1 MAAKQTADLRN
12 VALVGH
18 GDSGK
23 TTLIEHLLHRTG
35 AVSRLGKV
43 ADGTSVCD
51 FDPEEKES
59 KHTIDSALVHVTH
72 KGKYLNWIDTPG
84 YPDFVRDAIGA
95 MRAVETAIVAVN
107 AAAGVAVNTRK
118 TFALAAREGVARA
131 IVVTKMDAE
140 NAKVEEL
147 LASIQQQFGS
157 ACLPINVPVGV
168 GATFAGVVDVLNPP
182 ASPPAGTSDV
192 LSGARDRVLEAAVE
206 VDDALLER
214 YLNGETLSAAEVE
227 SVISRAIV
235 AGKLVPILF
244 TSSEKNLGLDEL
256 LNAVVTYFP
265 SPKTGL
271 RRVPKAAAADKD
283 VPLEPDPA
291 AHFSAQVFKTMTDPF
306 VGKLSFFRIFSGT
319 LKTDTNFYNPR
330 TQKTEKLGHLQ
341 SVQGKEQK
349 PIEEGVAGD
358 ICAISK
364 VESLVISDTLCTEKD
379 AVVYPPIKYPRSLV
393 SLAVE
398 PKNRNDEGKISTA
411 LHKLSDEDP
420 TFLSR
425 RDPQTKELVISGNS
439 SLHLTVVLSRLK
451 RRFGVEVVTHPPRI
465 PYMETLTGKAEANYT
480 HKKQS
485 GGSGQYAK
493 VFLRVEPLERG
504 KGFEFEDATFG
515 GSIPQQYIPSC
526 EKGVKSVMEKGA
538 IAGYPMVDIKA
549 SVFDG
554 KDHPVDSKDIAFQV
568 AARNAFKEACRN
580 ARPVL
585 LEPIMSVEIS
595 IPTRCM
601 GDITSDLNGRRG
613 RVVGMDTVDDTQV
626 IKATVPL
633 AELTT
638 YSTEL
643 RSITAGEGSFS
654 MEFSHHDVVPAKI
667 QADIVA
673 KAKVHEESDEE

>member
-1 MAAKQTADLRN
+1 MAGKQTADLRN

-23 TTLIEHLLHRTG
+23 TTLIEHLLHKTG

-59 KHTIDSALVHVTH
+59 KHTIDSSLVHVTF
-72 KGKYLNWIDTPG
+72 KGKYVNLIDTPG
-84 YPDFVRDAIGA
+84 YPDFIRDAIGA
-95 MRAVETAIVAVN
+95 LRAVETAVVAVN
-107 AAAGVAVNTRK
+107 AATGIAVNTRR
-118 TFALAAREGVARA
+118 TFQLAGKEGVARA

-147 LASIQQQFGS
+147 LASISEQLG
-157 ACLPINVPVGV
+157 AICLPLNVPIGV

-192 LSGARDRVLEAAVE
+192 LSGAKDRLLEAAVE

-214 YLNGETLSAAEVE
+214 YLNGDALSAPEIE
-227 SVISRAIV
+227 SVVTRAIV
-235 AGKLVPILF
+235 AGKLVPVLF
-244 TSSEKNLGLDEL
+244 TSSEKNLGLDEFL
-256 LNAVVTYFP
+256 AAVATYFP

-271 RRVPKAAAADKD
+271 RRVPKSASGDKD
-283 VPLEPDPA
+283 VPLEPDPS
-291 AHFSAQVFKTMTDPF
+291 AHFSGQIFKTMTDPF

-319 LKTDTNFYNPR
+319 IKTDTNFYNPR

-349 PIEEGVAGD
+349 PIEEGIAGD

-364 VESLVISDTLCTEKD
+364 IESLVISDTICTEKD
-379 AVVYPPIKYPRSLV
+379 PVVYPPIQYPKSLV

-398 PKNRNDEGKISTA
+398 PKNRNDEGKISTS

-420 TFLSR
+420 TFISR

-465 PYMETLTGKAEANYT
+465 PYMETITGKAEANYT

-504 KGFEFEDATFG
+504 KGFEFENATFG
-515 GSIPQQYIPSC
+515 GSIPAQYIPSC
-526 EKGVKSVMEKGA
+526 EKGVRSVMDKGA

-568 AARNAFKEACRN
+568 AARNAFREACRN

-585 LEPIMSVEIS
+585 LEPVMNVEIS

-613 RVVGMDTVDDTQV
+613 RVVGMDTVGDMQV

-673 KAKVHEESDEE
+673 KAKAHEVPEED

>member
-1 MAAKQTADLRN
+1 MAGKQTADLRN

-23 TTLIEHLLHRTG
+23 TTLIEHLLHKTG

-59 KHTIDSALVHVTH
+59 KHTIDSSLVHVTF
-72 KGKYLNWIDTPG
+72 KGKYVNLIDTPG
-84 YPDFVRDAIGA
+84 YPDFIRDAIGA
-95 MRAVETAIVAVN
+95 LRAVETAVVAVN
-107 AAAGVAVNTRK
+107 AATGIAVNTRR
-118 TFALAAREGVARA
+118 TFQLAGKEGVARA

-147 LASIQQQFGS
+147 LASISEQLG
-157 ACLPINVPVGV
+157 AICLPLNVPIGV

-192 LSGARDRVLEAAVE
+192 LSGAKDRLLEAAVE

-214 YLNGETLSAAEVE
+214 YLNGDALSAPEIE
-227 SVISRAIV
+227 SVVTRAIV
-235 AGKLVPILF
+235 AGKLVPVLF
-244 TSSEKNLGLDEL
+244 TSSEKNLGLDEFL
-256 LNAVVTYFP
+256 AAVATYFP

-271 RRVPKAAAADKD
+271 RRVPKSASGDKD
-283 VPLEPDPA
+283 VPLEPDPS
-291 AHFSAQVFKTMTDPF
+291 AHFSGQIFKTMTDPF

-319 LKTDTNFYNPR
+319 IKTDTNFYNPR

-349 PIEEGVAGD
+349 PIEEGIAGD

-364 VESLVISDTLCTEKD
+364 IESLVISDTICTEKD
-379 AVVYPPIKYPRSLV
+379 PVVYPPIQYPKSLV

-398 PKNRNDEGKISTA
+398 PKNRNDEGKISTS

-420 TFLSR
+420 TFISR

-465 PYMETLTGKAEANYT
+465 PYMETITGKTEANYT

-504 KGFEFEDATFG
+504 KGFEFENATFG
-515 GSIPQQYIPSC
+515 GSIPAQYIPSC
-526 EKGVKSVMEKGA
+526 EKGVRSVMDKGA

-568 AARNAFKEACRN
+568 AARNAFREACRN

-585 LEPIMSVEIS
+585 LEPVMNVEIS

-613 RVVGMDTVDDTQV
+613 RVVGMDTVGDMQV

-673 KAKVHEESDEE
+673 KAKAHEVPEED

>member
-1 MAAKQTADLRN
+1 MAGKQTADLRN

-23 TTLIEHLLHRTG
+23 TTLIEHLLHKTG

-59 KHTIDSALVHVTH
+59 KHTIDSSLVHVTY
-72 KGKYLNWIDTPG
+72 KGKYVNLIDTPG
-84 YPDFVRDAIGA
+84 YPDFIRDAIGA
-95 MRAVETAIVAVN
+95 LRAVETAVVAVN
-107 AAAGVAVNTRK
+107 AATGIAVNTRR
-118 TFALAAREGVARA
+118 TFQLAGKEGVARA
-131 IVVTKMDAE
+131 IVVTKMDTE

-147 LASIQQQFGS
+147 LASISEQLGPF
-157 ACLPINVPVGV
+157 CLPLNVPIGV
-168 GATFAGVVDVLNPP
+168 GATFAGVVDVLNSP

-192 LSGARDRVLEAAVE
+192 LSGAKDRLLEAAVE

-214 YLNGETLSAAEVE
+214 YLNGDALSAPEIE
-227 SVISRAIV
+227 SVVTRAIV
-235 AGKLVPILF
+235 AGKLVPVLF
-244 TSSEKNLGLDEL
+244 TSSEKNLGLDEFL
-256 LNAVVTYFP
+256 AAVATYFP

-271 RRVPKAAAADKD
+271 RRVPKSASGDKD
-283 VPLEPDPA
+283 VPLEPDPS
-291 AHFSAQVFKTMTDPF
+291 AHFSGQIFKTMTDPF

-319 LKTDTNFYNPR
+319 IKTDTNFYNPR

-349 PIEEGVAGD
+349 PIEEGIAGD

-364 VESLVISDTLCTEKD
+364 IESLVISDTICTEKD
-379 AVVYPPIKYPRSLV
+379 PVVYPPIQYPKSLV

-398 PKNRNDEGKISTA
+398 PKNRNDEGKISTS

-420 TFLSR
+420 TFISR

-465 PYMETLTGKAEANYT
+465 PYMETITGKAEANYT

-504 KGFEFEDATFG
+504 KGFEFENATFG
-515 GSIPQQYIPSC
+515 GSIPAQYIPSC
-526 EKGVKSVMEKGA
+526 EKGVRSVMDKGA

-568 AARNAFKEACRN
+568 AARNAFREACRN

-585 LEPIMSVEIS
+585 LEPVMNVEIS

-613 RVVGMDTVDDTQV
+613 RVVGMDTVGDMQV

-673 KAKVHEESDEE
+673 KAKAHEVPEED